1 VIVLGIGVHLLHCA
15 QYRRS
20 ANGLH
25 DQAMRAQEQGK
36 LERTA
41 RYLELYLGYVP
52 EDTDALILYGRTLGQ
67 LAKSAGDYAQVL
79 DVFERALQREPDH
92 ADVRRELVEIALVI
106 GRFSEARE
114 HARILQEAAPGNAEL
129 EHLGGVCE
137 EAMGDYARAEAQ
149 FEKAKT
155 HAPAQIESY
164 QRLAS
169 VCRRQGKAKKA
180 DAAMEEMLA
189 RNAQSAPAY
198 LAHGYYRKQYGKLE
212 EFAKDVAA
220 ARELA
225 ADDADVVLACAEL
238 ASAEQSRAEAKG
250 DTKDA
255 ARRVEEGRGYLRR
268 GLQLFPRDPRMYK
281 ALATLELQDQRNAE
295 ALDYLRRGVETLPSD
310 AGLRWTLAELLIQ
323 NGDLGPGESELRR
336 LRKARYPKA
345 PLTYLEACVLLKKK
359 QWAESA
365 RVFENVRPQLT
376 GWPTLMGLSD
386 LFLGQGY
393 EQLGYTDKQYAAFR
407 RAVSRNP
414 LWLPACLG
422 LGASLVAMDRID
434 EAIEEYRK
442 ILRQAPQARITMA
455 RLLVLRNLRL
465 PPRQRRWQEVVDVLD
480 EAAGVQPTAHEVPIL
495 RAEVYAAQGEM
506 QRAHAV
512 LVKARDKQPK
522 EVELWIALA
531 RLAEH
536 EGKLENALATLAEAE
551 QKLGDRVELRLA
563 RSRFWVRRGT
573 PEAKQSLAP
582 LGQKLSAFGNEE
594 RERLLRGLADAYAM
608 LDDPAEAQHLLAQV
622 AAQQPSDLAVRI
634 LRFDYALLA
643 DKEAATEQILDEMR
657 GIEGAEGTWWR
668 CARACLLLQRARQGD
683 KSGLIEARLLLSEIW
698 ARRPGWSR
706 VSLCEAQ
713 VEELNGNQQAA
724 INQYLNAIDL
734 GERSPPVIRHTVE
747 LLYERGNHAQAD
759 EVIRKVQEQTPL
771 LGDLQRLAA
780 EVSFRS
786 GRDNER
792 ALALAKKA
800 VADDP
805 KSYRNHLWLAQ
816 VLWAVGQKVE
826 AEPALRRALELADNV
841 PETWVALV
849 YYLARTGQ
857 REKAEAT
864 IREAQ
869 NKLPV
874 DRATIA
880 LALCYEAIEDKDR
893 ARQLYEAALAA
904 KPEDV
909 AVMRSVSE
917 FYLRRVNQEQ
927 TTELRTANYEKVTPL
942 LKKLIDCQP
951 KAPADAAWARR
962 ALAMVI
968 ATQTGSLEHLDKP
981 EARTSYERSR
991 DALAVLGIL
1000 DRDDPLLLAP
1010 GDTAEDAR
1018 TKAVVLAAQ
1027 RNQRQRRQAILI
1039 LEDLSTR
1046 QTLTHGDRFL
1056 LAQLYESV
1064 HERAKAREQMIKLLA
1079 SAEANPRYPQFLA
1092 WFIRSKL
1099 RLGET
1104 DDAEAWL
1111 VKLERLE
1118 PTALRTVELKARL
1131 LSKQGHSQDAVTLL
1145 RGTAE
1150 KDSAQVGLAAVVLDQ
1165 LGQAGEAEKLY
1176 RQYVAQSKQPESVLT
1191 LSQFLGRQNRLD
1203 EALDLC
1209 ERAWQS
1215 CKPETVAQASVVVLF
1230 AGSAKPEHCRRVEE
1244 KLRAAMAK
1252 YPEAAAFRLH
1262 LASVYNLQERYDDA
1276 EQVYRQALERS
1287 PRHVATLNNLAWL
1300 LALHN
1305 RRGKEAL
1312 ELIERA
1318 RTIAGPEPGLLDT
1331 QAVIYLT
1338 MRQGGLAV
1346 STLKEALAESESAS
1360 AYFHLAWAEHM
1371 NKNQPAAVDAWK
1383 QAQVNGL
1390 TAESL
1395 HPLERPTYRELLT
1408 EFARK

>member
-15 QYRRS
+15 QYRRN

-25 DQAMRAQEQGK
+25 DQAMRAQEQGQ

-41 RYLELYLGYVP
+41 QYLELYLGYVP
-52 EDTDALILYGRTLGQ
+52 EDTDALILYGRTLRQ
-67 LAKSAGDYAQVL
+67 LAKSAGDLAQVL

-114 HARILQEAAPGNAEL
+114 HVRILQEAAPGNAEL

-137 EAMGDYARAEAQ
+137 EAAGDYARAEEQ
-149 FEKAKT
+149 FEKAKA

-180 DAAMEEMLA
+180 DAVMEEMLA
-189 RNAQSAPAY
+189 RNAQSVAAY
-198 LAHGYYRKQYGKLE
+198 LAHGYYRKQYGNLE

-225 ADDADVVLACAEL
+225 ADDAGVLLACADL
-238 ASAEQSRAEAKG
+238 AYAQQSRAAAKGEAKE
-250 DTKDA
+250 A
-255 ARRVEEGRGYLRR
+255 ARRVEEARGYLRR
-268 GLQLFPRDPRMYK
+268 GLQLYPRDARMYK
-281 ALATLELQDQRNAE
+281 SLATLEVREQRYAE
-295 ALDYLRRGVETLPSD
+295 ALACLRTGVEALPNETE
-310 AGLRWTLAELLIQ
+310 LCWTLAEVLIQ
-323 NGDLGPGESELRR
+323 EGDLTAGGRELVR

-345 PLTYLEACVLLKKK
+345 PLTYLEACILLKKK

-365 RVFENVRPQLT
+365 RVFESVRPQLT
-376 GWPTLMGLSD
+376 EWPTLMGLSD

-393 EQLGYTDKQYAAFR
+393 EQLGYTDRQYAAFR

-414 LWLPACLG
+414 LLLPACLG
-422 LGASLVAMDRID
+422 LGGALVAMDRID

-442 ILRQAPQARITMA
+442 IINQAPPARITMA

-465 PPRQRRWQEVVDVLD
+465 PPAQRRWQEVVEVLD
-480 EAAGVQPTAHEVPIL
+480 EAAEIQPTAHEVPIL
-495 RAEVYAAQGEM
+495 RAEVYAAQGEL
-506 QRAHAV
+506 QRAYAV

-536 EGKLENALATLAEAE
+536 EGRLENALATLAEAE
-551 QKLGDRVELRLA
+551 QKMGDRVELRLA
-563 RSRFWVRRGT
+563 RSRYWVRRGT

-582 LGQKLSAFGNEE
+582 LAQKLGAFS
-594 RERLLRGLADAYAM
+594 RDQWERLLRGLAEAYGM
-608 LDDPAEAQHLLAQV
+608 LDDPAEAQRLLAQV
-622 AAQQPSDLAVRI
+622 AEQQPADLAVRI

-643 DKEAATEQILDEMR
+643 GDESATEQILDEMR

-668 CARACLLLQRARQGD
+668 CARACLLIQRAKQGD
-683 KSGLIEARLLLSEIW
+683 KKGLNVARRLLSEIW

-734 GERSPPVIRHTVE
+734 GERSPPVVRHTVE
-747 LLYERGNHAQAD
+747 LLYERGNHTQAD
-759 EVIRKVQEQTPL
+759 AVIRKVQEQTPL

-792 ALALAKKA
+792 ALVLAKKA

-826 AEPALRRALELADNV
+826 AEPPLRRALELADNV
-841 PETWVALV
+841 PQTWVALV

-857 REKAEAT
+857 REKAEAM

-869 NKLPV
+869 NKIPA

-893 ARQLYEAALAA
+893 ARQLYEAALTA

-909 AVMRSVSE
+909 AVLRSVSE
-917 FYLRRVNQEQ
+917 FYMRRVNQEQ
-927 TTELRTANYEKVTPL
+927 TTELRAANYEKVTPL
-942 LKKLIDCQP
+942 LKKLIDCQA

-968 ATQTGSLEHLDKP
+968 ATQTQSLEHLDKL

-1000 DRDDPLLLAP
+1000 DRDDQLLLAP

-1018 TKAVVLAAQ
+1018 TMAVVLAAQ
-1027 RNQRQRRQAILI
+1027 QNQRQRRQAVRI
-1039 LEDLSTR
+1039 LEELTTR
-1046 QTLTHGDRFL
+1046 QALTPDDQFL
-1056 LAQLYESV
+1056 LAQLYEAV

-1079 SAEANPRYPQFLA
+1079 SAEASPRYPQYLA

-1104 DDAEAWL
+1104 EDAEAWL
-1111 VKLERLE
+1111 GKLDKLE
-1118 PTALRTVELKARL
+1118 PTAFQTAELKARL
-1131 LSKQGHSQDAVTLL
+1131 LSKQGHGPEAAALL
-1145 RGTAE
+1145 KGCAE
-1150 KDSAQVGLAAVVLDQ
+1150 KDAAQVGPAALVLDQ

-1176 RQYVAQSKQPESVLT
+1176 RQYVAQSKQPESILT

-1209 ERAWQS
+1209 ERAWQT
-1215 CKPETVAQASVVVLF
+1215 CKPEAVAQASVVVLF
-1230 AGSAKPEHCRRVEE
+1230 AGSARPEHCRRVEDR
-1244 KLRAAMAK
+1244 LRAAMAK
-1252 YPEAAAFRLH
+1252 YPEASAFRLH

-1276 EQVYRQALERS
+1276 VQVYRQVLERN

-1300 LALHN
+1300 LALHS
-1305 RRGKEAL
+1305 RRGTEAL
-1312 ELIERA
+1312 ELIQRA
-1318 RTIAGPEPGLLDT
+1318 RTIAGPGPGLLDT

-1338 MRQGGLAV
+1338 MGQSEPAV
-1346 STLKEALAESESAS
+1346 STLKEALAESESAT

-1371 NKNQPAAVDAWK
+1371 NKNQPGAADAWK
-1383 QAQVNGL
+1383 QAQANGL

-1395 HPLERPTYRELLT
+1395 HPLERSAYRQLLA